1 MDDLAGRLPE
11 TQDSPQTGVK
21 TKLLIPLVVAS
32 GLFMEGLDSTVI
44 ATAIPQIAQNF
55 GEPALNLTVAVTS
68 YLLSLAVFIPISG
81 WVADRFGARNVFC
94 GAVLLFT
101 LGSAL
106 CGMSTTLHQLVAMRV
121 LQGLGGA
128 MMTPVGRLILLRSFA
143 KSELVTALT
152 YVTIPALVGP
162 AIGPIIG
169 GFFVG
174 YLSWRWIFYIN
185 VPIGLLAAIFAWRHI
200 ENFRVASPLPFDFR
214 GFAICGGGLALLEY
228 GLENTGRHLVATPL
242 LVAAYGLGTLCLIL
256 YGFHARRALNPAV
269 DLGLFRVRTFR
280 TGVLT
285 GGLVRIPMGGVPFIL
300 PLLLQV
306 GFGYSALESGVQTA
320 CLALGALTVKSVNR
334 TLLRRFGYR
343 SVLMANSVL
352 VGLSM
357 MGMAAFTAATPSWLM
372 AGYLLLTG
380 AIRSTQFTGVNTLG
394 YSDVTPEMM
403 SRATSVASVGQQLT
417 MSVGVAIGST
427 LLALLS
433 GGGALTVDDF
443 RIVLLVYGG
452 FAILIAL
459 AFRSLRPNDGEAV
472 SGHHVD
478 VVHTADPHGA

>member
-1 MDDLAGRLPE
+1 MDDLSGKEPE
-11 TQDSPQTGVK
+11 TGVGSRAVLK
-21 TKLLIPLVVAS
+21 AKLLVPLVVAS

-44 ATAIPQIAQNF
+44 ATALPQIAHNF
-55 GEPALNLTVAVTS
+55 GESALNLTVAVTS

-94 GAVLLFT
+94 AAVLLFT
-101 LGSAL
+101 FGSAL
-106 CGMSTTLHQLVAMRV
+106 CGMSSSLRELVAMRV

-143 KSELVTALT
+143 KSELVTALN

-169 GFFVG
+169 GLFVG

-185 VPIGLLAAIFAWRHI
+185 VPIGLIAVAFAWRHI
-200 ENFRVASPLPFDFR
+200 ENFRVVSPLPFDFR
-214 GFAICGGGLALLEY
+214 GFVICGGGLALLEY
-228 GLENTGRHLVATPL
+228 GLDNTGRHVVSPSLIC
-242 LVAAYGLGTLCLIL
+242 AAYGLGALCLIL
-256 YGFHARRALNPAV
+256 YGRHARRAANPAV

-306 GFGYSALESGVQTA
+306 GFGYTALQSGLQTA
-320 CLALGALTVKSVNR
+320 CLAVGAVIVKSVNKS
-334 TLLRRFGYR
+334 LLRRFGYR
-343 SVLMANSVL
+343 TVLVVNSGL
-352 VGLSM
+352 VGLTM
-357 MGMAAFTAATPSWLM
+357 MGMAGFTAATPGWLM
-372 AGYLLLTG
+372 AVYLLLAG
-380 AIRSTQFTGVNTLG
+380 ASRSTQFTAINTLG
-394 YSDVTPEMM
+394 YADITPDLM

-433 GGGALTVDDF
+433 AGGAVSVLDF
-443 RIVLLVYGG
+443 RIVLLAYGG
-452 FAILIAL
+452 FAILIAS
-459 AFRSLRPNDGEAV
+459 AFLRLGPNDGEAV

-478 VVHTADPHGA
+478 HAQA